1 MSESAATPRFRITKA
16 FQQIF
21 SPFAVSTETLV
32 SAFVPIV
39 LSNLVLDFGREK
51 GNFATWLLIS
61 LCGYLAMLVVPVAVR
76 LFLSNKRLPAVT
88 YALIFLAAG
97 TLRGITIYA
106 VGREAGVIGPQEWGY
121 RLLGSPMFVFVTLS
135 LVTVLVSNSV
145 RATQELET
153 LETSRLLLE
162 KRLSSMRGE
171 ISRLN
176 AEVAGRVS
184 GLISPVIQQLM
195 QNLKGAKSAEIG
207 KEVQALRS
215 TVDDIVRPLSLD
227 IAQSSG
233 ELSDTEVAR
242 AKVSL
247 RQDFSFSEKIQPSK
261 MLLPFW
267 SSVLITLV
275 STPAALVFYLQE
287 AVLALAIFAV
297 VTYVVLELVSLVL
310 RSVSVSTVAALAIQV
325 VAFSIS
331 GITSSVT
338 IAMANLPSGSY
349 PVGRIVT
356 LSIIIGVGVFI
367 GQLRQT
373 QRVITQ
379 IAARE
384 VNAQLELLNS
394 QARRELW
401 LNRRRI
407 ATVLHGPVQAALYA
421 SAMRLAQ
428 AARPTKKLIQ
438 TVNADLESALEV
450 LKFDSLEAPDLKSV
464 LAQIGEVWSGNCEI
478 YLGVS
483 KNVYQIT
490 KKNALLSEAVV
501 EVLREGIS
509 NAIKHGQATEI
520 DVEAKVSGKLI
531 ELSIVNNG
539 KAPVNKAGN
548 GFGSKLYDE
557 LTLAWQ
563 LSETADGRTK
573 FGATIFIA

>member
-1 MSESAATPRFRITKA
+1 MSEAAATPRFRITKA

-32 SAFVPIV
+32 GAFVPIV

-61 LCGYLAMLVVPVAVR
+61 ILGYLAMLVVPVAVR
-76 LFLSNKRLPAVT
+76 LFLSNKKLPAVA

-97 TLRGITIYA
+97 ILRGLTIFA
-106 VGREAGVIGPQEWGY
+106 VGLEAGVIGSQEWGY
-121 RLLGSPMFVFVTLS
+121 RLLGSPMFVFVTMS

-195 QNLKGAKSAEIG
+195 QNLKGAKSVEIG

-227 IAQSSG
+227 IAQNSA
-233 ELSDTEVAR
+233 ELAETEVAR

-247 RQDFSFSEKIQPSK
+247 RQDFSFSEKISPAK

-267 SSVLITLV
+267 ASVLITLV
-275 STPAALVFYLQE
+275 STPAALVFYLQD
-287 AVLALAIFAV
+287 ALIALGIFAV
-297 VTYVVLELVSLVL
+297 VTYAVLELISLFL
-310 RSVSVSTVAALAIQV
+310 RKVSVLTIAALAIQIV
-325 VAFSIS
+325 VFTIS
-331 GITSSVT
+331 GIASSFT
-338 IAMANLPSGSY
+338 IELANLPSGAY
-349 PVGRIVT
+349 PTGRIVT

-373 QRVITQ
+373 QRAVTQ
-379 IAARE
+379 VAARE

-428 AARPTKKLIQ
+428 ASRPTKKLIQ

-464 LAQIGEVWSGNCEI
+464 LAQIGEVWSGTCEI

-509 NAIKHGQATEI
+509 NAIKHGQASEI

-531 ELSIVNNG
+531 ELFIVNNG
-539 KAPVNKAGN
+539 KAPVNKAGK

-557 LTLAWQ
+557 LTLSWQ

-573 FGATIFIA
+573 LGATIFIA

>member
-32 SAFVPIV
+32 GAFVPIV

-76 LFLSNKRLPAVT
+76 LFLSKKRLPAVT

-97 TLRGITIYA
+97 TLRGLTIYA

-227 IAQSSG
+227 IAQSSA

-247 RQDFSFSEKIQPSK
+247 RQDFSFSEKIQPSS

-267 SSVLITLV
+267 ASVLITLV
-275 STPAALVFYLQE
+275 STPAALVFYLQD
-287 AVLALAIFAV
+287 AVLALLIFAV

-310 RSVSVSTVAALAIQV
+310 RSVSVSTFAALAIQV
-325 VAFSIS
+325 AAFALS
-331 GITSSVT
+331 GIASSVT

-373 QRVITQ
+373 QRAATQ

-464 LAQIGEVWSGNCEI
+464 LAQIGEVWSGTCEI

-490 KKNALLSEAVV
+490 KKNVLLSEAVV

-563 LSETADGRTK
+563 LSEMADGRTK
-573 FGATIFIA
+573 FGAQIFIA

>member
-1 MSESAATPRFRITKA
+1 
-16 FQQIF
+16 
-21 SPFAVSTETLV
+21 
-32 SAFVPIV
+32 
-39 LSNLVLDFGREK
+39 
-51 GNFATWLLIS
+51 
-61 LCGYLAMLVVPVAVR
+61 
-76 LFLSNKRLPAVT
+76 
-88 YALIFLAAG
+88 
-97 TLRGITIYA
+97 
-106 VGREAGVIGPQEWGY
+106 
-121 RLLGSPMFVFVTLS
+121 
-135 LVTVLVSNSV
+135 
-145 RATQELET
+145 
-153 LETSRLLLE
+153 
-162 KRLSSMRGE
+162 
-171 ISRLN
+171 
-176 AEVAGRVS
+176 
-184 GLISPVIQQLM
+184 
-195 QNLKGAKSAEIG
+195 
-207 KEVQALRS
+207 
-215 TVDDIVRPLSLD
+215 
-227 IAQSSG
+227 
-233 ELSDTEVAR
+233 
-242 AKVSL
+242 
-247 RQDFSFSEKIQPSK
+247 
-261 MLLPFW
+261 
-267 SSVLITLV
+267 
-275 STPAALVFYLQE
+275 
-287 AVLALAIFAV
+287 
-297 VTYVVLELVSLVL
+297 
-310 RSVSVSTVAALAIQV
+310 
-325 VAFSIS
+325 
-331 GITSSVT
+331 
-338 IAMANLPSGSY
+338 
-349 PVGRIVT
+349 
-356 LSIIIGVGVFI
+356 I

-464 LAQIGEVWSGNCEI
+464 LAQIGEVWSGTCEI

-563 LSETADGRTK
+563 LSEMADGRTK

>member
-76 LFLSNKRLPAVT
+76 LFLSKKRLPAVT

-356 LSIIIGVGVFI
+356 LSIIIGAGVFI

>member
-325 VAFSIS
+325 VAFTLS

>member
-32 SAFVPIV
+32 GAFVPIV

-97 TLRGITIYA
+97 TLRGLTIYA
-106 VGREAGVIGPQEWGY
+106 VGSEAGVIGPQEWGY

-153 LETSRLLLE
+153 LETSRLVLE

-215 TVDDIVRPLSLD
+215 TVDDIIRPLSLD
-227 IAQSSG
+227 IAQSSA

-275 STPAALVFYLQE
+275 STPAALIFYLQE
-287 AVLALAIFAV
+287 AVLALLIFAV
-297 VTYVVLELVSLVL
+297 VTYVVLELVSLIL
-310 RSVSVSTVAALAIQV
+310 RNVSVSTVAGLAIQV
-325 VAFSIS
+325 VAFTLS
-331 GITSSVT
+331 GITSSAT

-407 ATVLHGPVQAALYA
+407 A
-421 SAMRLAQ
+421 
-428 AARPTKKLIQ
+428 
-438 TVNADLESALEV
+438 
-450 LKFDSLEAPDLKSV
+450 
-464 LAQIGEVWSGNCEI
+464 
-478 YLGVS
+478 
-483 KNVYQIT
+483 
-490 KKNALLSEAVV
+490 
-501 EVLREGIS
+501 
-509 NAIKHGQATEI
+509 
-520 DVEAKVSGKLI
+520 
-531 ELSIVNNG
+531 
-539 KAPVNKAGN
+539 
-548 GFGSKLYDE
+548 
-557 LTLAWQ
+557 
-563 LSETADGRTK
+563 
-573 FGATIFIA
+573 

>member
-1 MSESAATPRFRITKA
+1 MSEAAATPRFRITKA

-32 SAFVPIV
+32 AAFVPIV

-61 LCGYLAMLVVPVAVR
+61 ILGYLAMLVVPVAVR
-76 LFLSNKRLPAVT
+76 LFLSKKRLPAVA
-88 YALIFLAAG
+88 YALIFLVAG
-97 TLRGITIYA
+97 VLRGLTIFA
-106 VGREAGVIGPQEWGY
+106 VGREAGVIGAQEWGY
-121 RLLGSPMFVFVTLS
+121 RLLGSPMFVFVTMS

-153 LETSRLLLE
+153 LETSRLQLE

-195 QNLKGAKSAEIG
+195 QNLKGAKSVEIG

-227 IAQSSG
+227 IAQNSAD
-233 ELSDTEVAR
+233 LADTEVAR

-247 RQDFSFSEKIQPSK
+247 RQDFSFSEKIHPAK

-267 SSVLITLV
+267 ATVLITLV

-287 AVLALAIFAV
+287 AIIALVIFAG
-297 VTYVVLELVSLVL
+297 VTYFVLELSSLVL
-310 RSVSVSTVAALAIQV
+310 RKVSVSTIFAFAIQV
-325 VAFSIS
+325 TAFTLS
-331 GITSSVT
+331 GIASSAT

-373 QRVITQ
+373 QRAVTQ
-379 IAARE
+379 VAARE

-438 TVNADLESALEV
+438 TVNADLESALEI

-464 LAQIGEVWSGNCEI
+464 LAQISDVWSGTCEI
-478 YLGVS
+478 YLGIS

-501 EVLREGIS
+501 EVLRESIS
-509 NAIKHGQATEI
+509 NAIKHGQASEI
-520 DVEAKVSGKLI
+520 DVEAKVSGNLI

-539 KAPVNKAGN
+539 KAPVNKAGK

-573 FGATIFIA
+573 LGATIFIA

>member
-1 MSESAATPRFRITKA
+1 MSEAAATPRFRITKA

-32 SAFVPIV
+32 GAFVPIV

-61 LCGYLAMLVVPVAVR
+61 ILGYLAMLVVPVAVR
-76 LFLSNKRLPAVT
+76 LFLSNKRLPAVA
-88 YALIFLAAG
+88 YALIFLVAG
-97 TLRGITIYA
+97 ILRGLTIFA
-106 VGREAGVIGPQEWGY
+106 VGLEAGVIGSQEWGY
-121 RLLGSPMFVFVTLS
+121 RLLGSPMFVFVTMS

-227 IAQSSG
+227 IAQNSA
-233 ELSDTEVAR
+233 ELAETEVAR

-247 RQDFSFSEKIQPSK
+247 RQDFSFLEKISPAK

-267 SSVLITLV
+267 ASLLITLV
-275 STPAALVFYLQE
+275 STPAALVFYLQD
-287 AVLALAIFAV
+287 AVIALGIFAI
-297 VTYVVLELVSLVL
+297 VTFVVLELISLFL
-310 RSVSVSTVAALAIQV
+310 RKTSVSTIAALAIQV
-325 VAFSIS
+325 VVFTIS
-331 GITSSVT
+331 GIASSFT
-338 IAMANLPSGSY
+338 IELANLPSGAY
-349 PVGRIVT
+349 PTGRIVT
-356 LSIIIGVGVFI
+356 LSIIIGAGVFI

-373 QRVITQ
+373 QRAVTQ
-379 IAARE
+379 VAARE

-428 AARPTKKLIQ
+428 ASRPTKKLIQ

-464 LAQIGEVWSGNCEI
+464 LAQIGEVWSGTCEI

-531 ELSIVNNG
+531 ELFIVNNG
-539 KAPVNKAGN
+539 KAPVNKAGK

-557 LTLAWQ
+557 LTLSWQ

-573 FGATIFIA
+573 LGATIFIA

>member
-325 VAFSIS
+325 VAFTLS

-428 AARPTKKLIQ
+428 ATRPTKKLIQ

>member
-76 LFLSNKRLPAVT
+76 LFLSKKRLPAVT

-325 VAFSIS
+325 VAFTLS